1 MTPTVLMSAAMLSR
15 RPKGPSCRGPGP
27 AEHEAVFWRRRE
39 PVIELPLDRDDVLAI
54 FDALVDIKSWTREIW
69 LVVVGEDL
77 SDEDES

>member
-1 MTPTVLMSAAMLSR
+1 
-15 RPKGPSCRGPGP
+15 
-27 AEHEAVFWRRRE
+27 VFWRRRE